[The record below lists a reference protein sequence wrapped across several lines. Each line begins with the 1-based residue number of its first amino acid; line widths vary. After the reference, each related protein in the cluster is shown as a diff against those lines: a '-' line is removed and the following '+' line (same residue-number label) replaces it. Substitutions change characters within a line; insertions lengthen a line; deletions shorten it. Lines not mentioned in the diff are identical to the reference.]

1 MLKKSNVVSSSST
14 VQAQKRD
21 FSSSTSGRRQTG
33 PKQPEIYHADTLSI
47 VSDDDLNSIYNHLE
61 HDRNLALA
69 VNGDAR
75 PWEDEISYVQR
86 EMQMRR
92 IRHDAHVEFVRQTE
106 RENARIEA
114 SLPYADLDN
123 TRFLRLVGEIQ

>member
-1 MLKKSNVVSSSST
+1 MQKKSHGSSSST
-14 VQAQKRD
+14 GQKRD
-21 FSSSTSGRRQTG
+21 SSNRRHDY
-33 PKQPEIYHADTLSI
+33 PKQPEIYHVDAIAIT
-47 VSDDDLNSIYNHLE
+47 SDEELNSIYTHLE
-61 HDRNLALA
+61 HDRNLVIAA
-69 VNGDAR
+69 NGDTR
-75 PWEDEISYVQR
+75 MWEDEISYVQR

-92 IRHDAHVEFVRQTE
+92 IRHDAHVEFVRHTE